1 MKKLFLGF
9 LLSISLPAVA
19 QYPVVDSAFTLK
31 EAIRYGLAAH
41 PSLRL
46 AQNNIEMSKQT
57 SRQKLSAYLPQVNVT
72 AALDYNYKLQQNIIP
87 AGIFGPDEQ
96 RITFGTKFTTSNII
110 QLDQTIYDQSLI
122 VGIQANKPYEELEAL
137 SLEKAEEDIIYQ
149 IANAYYSVLVAQE
162 QRKLLL
168 ENKNRFQELLR
179 ITQLQREYGVVNEVD
194 VNQVEVSLSN
204 IESQLSILN
213 NNIDLAYN
221 QLKNAMGLSQDA
233 EIVIADSTR
242 ILSSTIQTQQLQADQ
257 QFDFTRT
264 IAFKE
269 KNLTTQ
275 LLDLNIKSIR
285 YEALPKIGFYARYG
299 ANGFGSEN
307 LFDAYDPLLDFG
319 SMGLSLR
326 WNIFSGFRRDAQ
338 LKSAIIEKDNYILN
352 MEVSEELMRLQ
363 YTNSRNN
370 LLRARSTIET
380 NKANVALAQKVYDN
394 TNLQYKEGTASL
406 SQLLNAELSLRDA
419 NNNYTQSLI
428 DFFKAD
434 LELNKANGTLQ
445 QYFSAL

>member
-1 MKKLFLGF
+1 MKKLIFSF
-9 LLSISLPAVA
+9 LLSASLPAMA
-19 QYPVVDSAFTLK
+19 QFPLVDSTFTLK
-31 EAIRYGLAAH
+31 EAISFGLNTH
-41 PSLRL
+41 PSMKL
-46 AQNNIEMSKQT
+46 AQNNIEISKQT
-57 SRQKLSAYLPQVNVT
+57 SRQKLSSYLPQVNIT
-72 AALDYNYKLQQNIIP
+72 SALDYNYKLQQNIIP

-96 RITFGTKFTTSNII
+96 RITFGTKFTTSNVI
-110 QLDQTIYDQSLI
+110 QLDQTIYDQSLL

-137 SLEKAEEDIIYQ
+137 SVEKAEEEIIYN

-179 ITQLQREYGVVNEVD
+179 ITNLQKQYGVVNEVD
-194 VNQVEVSLSN
+194 VNQVEVNLSN

-213 NNIDLAYN
+213 NNISLAYN
-221 QLKNAMGLSQDA
+221 QLKNAMGLSQNA
-233 EIVIADSTR
+233 EIAISDSSR
-242 ILSSTIQTQQLQADQ
+242 ILNSTLQTQQLQADQ

-264 IAFKE
+264 IAFQE

-275 LLDLNIKSIR
+275 LMDLNIKSIR

-319 SMGLSLR
+319 SMGISLR

-338 LKSAIIEKDNYILN
+338 IKSAILEKDNYLLN
-352 MEVSEELMRLQ
+352 MEISEELMRLQ
-363 YTNSRNN
+363 YTNSKNN

-445 QYFSAL
+445 SYFSGL